1 MVKIKKINMKCIIL
15 AGGKGSRLSELT
27 KSIPKPMVKISDKPI
42 IFHIMNHYRK
52 YGIKEFIIAAGYK
65 KNIIEN
71 YFKKRKFFDWKIK
84 IVDTG
89 LKTMTGGRLKRLEKY
104 IDKDE
109 DFLFT
114 YGDGISN
121 VNIKK
126 LIKFH
131 LKEKKILTVTAVH
144 PPARFGEIVLNRNLV
159 KSFKEKPQVKN
170 GWINGG
176 FFVSNYKFFKFIKKD
191 SDILEKTPLENL
203 CKKKQLAAFK
213 HGGFW
218 KCMDTIRDRDV
229 LIDIYKKNEK
239 MY

>member
-159 KSFKEKPQVKN
+159 K
-170 GWINGG
+170 
-176 FFVSNYKFFKFIKKD
+176 
-191 SDILEKTPLENL
+191 
-203 CKKKQLAAFK
+203 
-213 HGGFW
+213 
-218 KCMDTIRDRDV
+218 
-229 LIDIYKKNEK
+229 
-239 MY
+239 